1 METQKTPNNQIN
13 LEREE
18 QRLGDRS
25 VKKTGQLQVKE
36 HDQTLSLTPHTKY
49 KLKMDGR
56 PKCKT
61 IYYKIPNRKHR
72 QNTL

>member
-1 METQKTPNNQIN
+1 MTTLPKVIYRFRAIPINRPMAFFTEPEQKKNLICMETQKTPNNQIN

-36 HDQTLSLTPHTKY
+36 QD
-49 KLKMDGR
+49 
-56 PKCKT
+56 
-61 IYYKIPNRKHR
+61 
-72 QNTL
+72 

>member
-18 QRLGDRS
+18 QRLGDCS

-36 HDQTLSLTPHTKY
+36 HD
-49 KLKMDGR
+49 
-56 PKCKT
+56 
-61 IYYKIPNRKHR
+61 
-72 QNTL
+72 